1 MAWVCHAGKK
11 RRGPQWHTRSRRGG
25 GWEAS
30 SGAPLVEEV
39 VDRVM
44 WCEQGRW
51 KGGPWH
57 VGHYGGQL
65 LGRLPWTLI
74 NSEFFYL
81 FKQIPNRLGLTWAK
95 DGLPVLQKIEIKYDF
110 EGFEDRNNF
119 LHRNFFRP
127 RLDFEWKFRETRG
140 FEFSYNLIGSLLGI
154 FKLDETWTR
163 DL

>member
-1 MAWVCHAGKK
+1 MQ
-11 RRGPQWHTRSRRGG
+11 RGEKGRGAKDGLGVPRGEEEEGSPVTHTLTQGGG

-51 KGGPWH
+51 KGGPGH

-81 FKQIPNRLGLTWAK
+81 FKQIPNRLGLT
-95 DGLPVLQKIEIKYDF
+95 
-110 EGFEDRNNF
+110 
-119 LHRNFFRP
+119 
-127 RLDFEWKFRETRG
+127 
-140 FEFSYNLIGSLLGI
+140 
-154 FKLDETWTR
+154 
-163 DL
+163 